1 MSASYSQQGPGLAR
15 TPHQAQL
22 SGASRLRKMEWVVSG
37 QGRFSGP
44 ETPRRHLVRD
54 DKSMPGRPQ
63 TSSFCVAL
71 LLFFQ
76 KGIVYMGGGVVNESC
91 PINPKCLIWGTDTKK
106 VHCLSEIQI
115 SSYRSPSAYF
125 FFISFAKPGN
135 TLFFFLI

>member
-44 ETPRRHLVRD
+44 ETPRRHLVRN

-76 KGIVYMGGGVVNESC
+76 KGIVYTGGGVVNEGC
-91 PINPKCLIWGTDTKK
+91 PIKPKMLDLGDRYKK
-106 VHCLSEIQI
+106 
-115 SSYRSPSAYF
+115 SSL
-125 FFISFAKPGN
+125 FI
-135 TLFFFLI
+135 